1 MKSFQPR
8 SEVLVAA
15 AWVLTCAASIL
26 AGTALTLAPAEQ
38 ARAWPLPGA
47 APGTAAATGPAAAFA
62 AALAVLALFA
72 AAGHARARGW
82 ERPFAELILVYPL
95 LLAAVWFVLGAGP
108 PGPAAWLTGG
118 VLAAALAALARAAPR
133 SRPPGPPPARR
144 RWLAADLVM
153 VAGPA
158 AVGLATGVRPDW
170 PGVLQSAVT
179 YPLYAWLQLAV
190 FLVLPARRLRAMGLG
205 PAGTAVACGLVFALL
220 HWPQPLVVAL
230 TFAGMAVWTS
240 AWVRGRPLWE
250 LALVM
255 GLAATAATQLMPA
268 AWTDH
273 MSVGPRAVR
282 ALAVRDLAGGP
293 GPGPVP
299 GTAWLASVY
308 PVTVGRR
315 LAPGEA
321 DRWRQALDA
330 EHRVLIAWEMVL
342 SDEYARRAAT
352 GACPPAPP
360 LAETWRDLPSP
371 WPDRLA
377 ALADPARFPAAGGPR
392 EAYVAAL
399 YRELLGRDPEPGAV
413 ARWSWSLF
421 PLQRARLARLLL
433 SERAELRNAPFRS
446 SSFPRLRLPRG

>member
-1 MKSFQPR
+1 MRSFQPR

-15 AWVLTCAASIL
+15 AWVLTCAAAVL

-38 ARAWPLPGA
+38 ARAWPLPWA
-47 APGTAAATGPAAAFA
+47 APGAAAVTGPAAAVTA
-62 AALAVLALFA
+62 AVAVLALFA
-72 AAGHARARGW
+72 AAGHARARRW

-95 LLAAVWFVLGAGP
+95 LLAAVWFVLGAGA
-108 PGPAAWLTGG
+108 PGAAAWITGG
-118 VLAAALAALARAAPR
+118 VLAAALVALALAPPR

-153 VAGPA
+153 IAGPA
-158 AVGLATGVRPDW
+158 ALGLAAGVRPDW
-170 PGVLQSAVT
+170 TGVLQSAVT
-179 YPLYAWLQLAV
+179 YPFYAGLQLAV

-205 PAGTAVACGLVFALL
+205 PTGTAAACGLVFALL
-220 HWPQPLVVAL
+220 HWPQPTVVVL
-230 TFAGMAVWTS
+230 TFVGMAVWTS

-282 ALAVRDLAGGP
+282 ALAVRDLAQGP
-293 GPGPVP
+293 GAGTVP
-299 GTAWLASVY
+299 AAAWLASVY

-315 LAPGEA
+315 PAPDEL
-321 DRWRQALDA
+321 DRWQRALDA
-330 EHRVLIAWEMVL
+330 EHRALIAWEMIL
-342 SDEYARRAAT
+342 SDEYARLAAA
-352 GACPPAPP
+352 GERPPAPP
-360 LAETWRDLPSP
+360 LAATWRDLPSP

-377 ALADPARFPAAGGPR
+377 ALADPARFPAAGGTR
-392 EAYVAAL
+392 DAYVAAL

-413 ARWSWSLF
+413 ARWSWGLG

-433 SERAELRNAPFRS
+433 SRRGELTDAPFAS
-446 SSFPRLRLPRG
+446 SSFPVLRLPRG